1 MHMST
6 DQLVMEIPIPEGV
19 QVEATPERIMVKGA
33 QGQVERKRINPG
45 IKIEVK
51 GRTVVIAAARNS
63 RRERKV
69 AGTLQAH
76 IKNMM
81 AGVRERYRYSLRVC
95 SGHFPMNVT
104 ASKTDFTVRNFLGEK
119 IPRIMKIPEGA
130 SVRVDGSEIAV
141 ESADKEVAGQ
151 TAASIE
157 QLCRITNRDRRIF
170 QDGIWIVRKGE
181 QGSK

>member
-1 MHMST
+1 MST

-19 QVEATPERIMVKGA
+19 QVEATPEKIVVKGA
-33 QGQVERKRINPG
+33 QGQVERRRINPG
-45 IKIEVK
+45 MKIEVK
-51 GRTVVIAAARNS
+51 GKVVVIAAARNS

-81 AGVRERYRYSLRVC
+81 AGVREKYRYTLRIC

-104 ASKTDFTVRNFLGEK
+104 SSRTDLTVKNFYGEK
-119 IPRIMKIPEGA
+119 IPRIIKIPEAA
-130 SVRVDGSEIAV
+130 SVRVDGFEIVV

-157 QLCRITNRDRRIF
+157 QLCRITNRERRIF
-170 QDGIWIVRKGE
+170 QDGIWIVNKGTRRQE
-181 QGSK
+181 

>member
-1 MHMST
+1 MST

-95 SGHFPMNVT
+95 S
-104 ASKTDFTVRNFLGEK
+104 
-119 IPRIMKIPEGA
+119 
-130 SVRVDGSEIAV
+130 
-141 ESADKEVAGQ
+141 
-151 TAASIE
+151 
-157 QLCRITNRDRRIF
+157 
-170 QDGIWIVRKGE
+170 
-181 QGSK
+181 